1 MTQADAVQRFVH
13 TAALWN
19 VDSTSTESLIRAA
32 CDVLVADAD
41 GPAMRMLAAVPM
53 SPMVS
58 VWEVADLVDA
68 ALAELGKALPPR
80 ETEGAA
86 EAAVRSMAARAVH
99 GEIQPRE
106 LVAWAHRVI
115 GHQGPAVAQ
124 TLVELDDAYDLSVD
138 GYEDRTIV
146 ELDADTMRE
155 ARRLA
160 DVE

>member
-1 MTQADAVQRFVH
+1 MDQQDAVQRFVD

-32 CDVLVADAD
+32 CDVLVAEAD
-41 GPAMRMLAAVPM
+41 GAAMRMLAAVTM

-68 ALAELGKALPPR
+68 ALAELVISLPPR
-80 ETEGAA
+80 ETEDAA
-86 EAAVRSMAARAVH
+86 EAAVRSMAARTVR

-106 LVAWAHRVI
+106 LAAWAHRVI
-115 GHQGPAVAQ
+115 GHEGPAMAQ

-138 GYEDRTIV
+138 GYEDRTIA
-146 ELDADTMRE
+146 ELDADTVRE

-160 DVE
+160 DAK